1 MILLKTNLFVRNNSC
16 DVRRL
21 CQAGV
26 IDTCALDCKVYGT
39 VKFWEIMSLD
49 SPSYV
54 RIIAMDT
61 HTHTHTPHTHTHN

>member
-1 MILLKTNLFVRNNSC
+1 MLKTNLFVRNNSC

-49 SPSYV
+49 SPSYEELNG
-54 RIIAMDT
+54 RTMKPPLLAF
-61 HTHTHTPHTHTHN
+61 